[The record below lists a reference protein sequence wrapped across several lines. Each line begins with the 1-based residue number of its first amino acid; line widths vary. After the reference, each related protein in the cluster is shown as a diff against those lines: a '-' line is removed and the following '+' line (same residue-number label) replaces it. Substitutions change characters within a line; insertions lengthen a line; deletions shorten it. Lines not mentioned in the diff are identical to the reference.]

1 MARSWL
7 QTAILFLF
15 PSCPFF
21 EFMNSMKFDQLN
33 LSYDIFTPVS
43 IICIGHQHAHDTEHN
58 YTLSGAA
65 RFTPA
70 HAVAGCK
77 GRQLLCGWMW
87 RWLIALSCQ
96 WCAQNSGILCICKY
110 KQSQHSVREQD
121 YPLLSIRP
129 VGQHFVLFLTVS
141 LSWSR
146 PHIASLSIVRKVC
159 KNVHGLSYL
168 VMYNM
173 HL

>member
-1 MARSWL
+1 MTPFAPSVVNN
-7 QTAILFLF
+7 ANILKSYTYGSFLT
-15 PSCPFF
+15 SNSDPFFISKLPLF

-77 GRQLLCGWMW
+77 GRQLLCG
-87 RWLIALSCQ
+87 
-96 WCAQNSGILCICKY
+96 
-110 KQSQHSVREQD
+110 
-121 YPLLSIRP
+121 
-129 VGQHFVLFLTVS
+129 
-141 LSWSR
+141 
-146 PHIASLSIVRKVC
+146 
-159 KNVHGLSYL
+159 
-168 VMYNM
+168 
-173 HL
+173 